1 MTFREIH
8 GLTIGEFER
17 LREHQHVLAAVSARG
32 GGVGEPPF
40 DSLNLGLHVPDRTE
54 HVLENRRRL
63 CAALGIEP
71 QALVVPQQVHGAR
84 VAQVGRADRG
94 RGALDLASAVAET
107 DGLIT
112 DEPGLALMA
121 FSSDCPLI
129 LLYDPA
135 RPAIGLLH
143 AGWRG
148 TVARIAAHGVEKMKD
163 AFGTRPDELI
173 ACTAP
178 SVGPCCYEVRADV
191 IAAAS
196 QAGLPVE
203 RLVQRRGDATFFD
216 LWRANE
222 EQLVGAGLSRNRISL
237 PAVCT
242 ACRPDL
248 FFSLRVAN
256 GQTGRFA
263 AVLMLR
269 E

>member
-1 MTFREIH
+1 MIFRETH
-8 GLTIGEFER
+8 GLTIGEFE
-17 LREHQHVLAAVSARG
+17 LLCEQKGLLAAVSTRH
-32 GGVGEPPF
+32 GGVSQPPF
-40 DSLNLGLHVPDRTE
+40 DSLNLGLHVPDRPE

-63 CAALGIEP
+63 CAALGVP
-71 QALVVPQQVHGAR
+71 RYSLVIPQQVHGAH
-84 VAQVGRADRG
+84 VAQVGMGDAT
-94 RGALDLASAVAET
+94 RGAFNLDSAIPET

-112 DEPGLALMA
+112 DEPELTLMA

-148 TVARIAAHGVEKMKD
+148 TMQRIAARGVEKMKQS
-163 AFGTRPDELI
+163 FSTRADELI
-173 ACTAP
+173 ACIAP
-178 SVGPCCYEVRADV
+178 SVGPCCYEVKADL
-191 IAAAS
+191 IEAAS

-203 RLVQRRGDATFFD
+203 RLVQRRGEATFFD

-222 EQLVGAGLSRNRISL
+222 EQLIDAGMSRSRISG
-237 PAVCT
+237 PSICT

-248 FFSLRVAN
+248 FFSLRRAS

-263 AVLMLR
+263 AVLVLR